1 MLLHAGFGK
10 LVFLSE
16 MNFKQC
22 SLSAFAAAA
31 IPSAS
36 PSALCMQ
43 PGEESA
49 CSGTAA
55 TLAGT
60 LVWDRELQANAW
72 LKAVKAAPF
81 RMHPAVRIYPWSA
94 PAGFFSLCG

>member
-1 MLLHAGFGK
+1 
-10 LVFLSE
+10 

-60 LVWDRELQANAW
+60 LVWDR
-72 LKAVKAAPF
+72 AAGQRMAEGCESCPF
-81 RMHPAVRIYPWSA
+81 
-94 PAGFFSLCG
+94 